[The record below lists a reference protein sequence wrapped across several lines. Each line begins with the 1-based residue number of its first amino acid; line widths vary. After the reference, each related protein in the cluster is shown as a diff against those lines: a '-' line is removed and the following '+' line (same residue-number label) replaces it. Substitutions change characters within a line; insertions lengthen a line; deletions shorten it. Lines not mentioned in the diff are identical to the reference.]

1 MKLEAHIDGAIR
13 GVEIDLDGSAF
24 RLRVDGRDVTGDVR
38 LPEAGVYTFYVGSRV
53 IEARVSR
60 LAADNT
66 VRVQI
71 GAETAE
77 VLIVDPKRRR
87 PGSHG
92 SSEGEQTLVA
102 PMPGKVV
109 ALLANVGDEVA
120 IGQGVIVVEAMKMQ
134 NEVKAAKAG
143 VVAEIRAAVGDTVN
157 AGQVLAT
164 IM

>member
-1 MKLEAHIDGAIR
+1 MKLEAHIDGAVR
-13 GVEIDLDGSAF
+13 GVEIDVDGSAF

-38 LPEAGVYTFYVGSRV
+38 SPEAGVYTFYVGSRV

>member
-38 LPEAGVYTFYVGSRV
+38 SPEAGVYTFYVGSRV